1 MQLLIKISFAAAAA
15 MLAFWAVAGLVVPGP
30 CRTSDAKLHAARI
43 QIAAFHTGVD
53 ALQADIGRLPATHEQ
68 LASLLEAP
76 AGATNWQG
84 PYFREIPLDP
94 WGRSYLYRPQPERGT
109 NAYQILSAGPDGRF
123 GTEDDIT
130 APKGWTIGMAVK
142 P

>member
-1 MQLLIKISFAAAAA
+1 MRSVGTISLAA
-15 MLAFWAVAGLVVPGP
+15 MLLLAGWLIVTPRYV
-30 CRTSDAKLHAARI
+30 SDPHEAKENSARI

-53 ALQADIGRLPATHEQ
+53 VFQADMGRLPTTHEQ
-68 LASLLEAP
+68 LACLLEAP
-76 AGATNWQG
+76 SGATNWQG

-94 WGRSYLYRPQPERGT
+94 WGRSYLFRPQPERGP

-130 APKGWTIGMAVK
+130 APRGWTYGMAVK